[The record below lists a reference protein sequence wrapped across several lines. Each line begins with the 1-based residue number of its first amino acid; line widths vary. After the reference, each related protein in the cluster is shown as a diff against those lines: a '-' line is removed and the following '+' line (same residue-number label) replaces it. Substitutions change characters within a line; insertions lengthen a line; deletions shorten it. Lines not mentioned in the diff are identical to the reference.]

1 MLHAAAERVHKKR
14 ETRHT
19 AQNCVVGDWARRA
32 REMGKPRIE
41 DPMQEL
47 NLRGCTP
54 ITRRLGLAVVL
65 VAIYA
70 MPALSLDFSND
81 RFVYREDFNGEISFP
96 TTVEVDLIAAGGLR
110 GGSDSDLLGPPR
122 SSRARACM
130 RAHPPRPH
138 LRKPCFSFRARSI
151 LLRLAYAVNSRACR
165 CLLRHEGS
173 FSSSAVST
181 YSPAER
187 TFRRLRCG

>member
-1 MLHAAAERVHKKR
+1 MLRAAAERVHKKR

-19 AQNCVVGDWARRA
+19 AQNCVDWGWARRA

-47 NLRGCTP
+47 KLRGCTP
-54 ITRRLGLAVVL
+54 IARRLGLAAVI

-96 TTVEVDLIAAGGLR
+96 TTVELDLIAAGGLR
-110 GGSDSDLLGPPR
+110 GGSDSDLLGPPP
-122 SSRARACM
+122 SLTGT